1 MRGRSINT
9 ILRSRDQHLSEE
21 SARLERHLLAI
32 QKNSQRAADWIENFG
47 LEILQDENRGQVEYF
62 NSDIPPEKNE
72 VYDLRASTTEQA
84 EDSDGQMVRVPY
96 PFVKPVDFK

>member
-1 MRGRSINT
+1 MAKDKYYGKT
-9 ILRSRDQHLSEE
+9 LRKNFARHEE
-21 SARLERHLLAI
+21 VMAMPNLLAI